1 MGNESSF
8 LSGLRVD
15 YEKAIEVNE
24 LWTHYSATYTKGDNV
39 QNISL
44 FTTDRES
51 NFNDDLD
58 PVSCSSKVS
67 NFKVIFHISY
77 LINSNHL
84 ESFITSLMIT
94 KYKLA
99 VLLPNKIQRNHFKN
113 PQ

>member
-44 FTTDRES
+44 FTTDRET

-67 NFKVIFHISY
+67 NFKVIFYISY

-84 ESFITSLMIT
+84 ESFITVLMIT
-94 KYKLA
+94 KY
-99 VLLPNKIQRNHFKN
+99 
-113 PQ
+113 